1 MIKSVFTRYMVFI
14 SLLLLF
20 SFSLLVITLSVM
32 VTDKSEE
39 SKDGI
44 MTKAAEGIMLTLRP
58 YSAGNMA
65 NAGESAL
72 TGVRGFAD
80 VAGAYVYVVNDSG
93 VLLITNDETFKEGA
107 RIMDPETVTN
117 VKRSTSSYSMS
128 KIDNTFE
135 EKRYNVIRVLTDENG
150 ESAVIIVSSL
160 SARDTSISAP
170 LIRTLLVGS
179 VWILFA
185 SCVTVYILLQRIIDP
200 LKNLTDAARSFA
212 KGDFKKR
219 VEVAGEDEVA
229 EVSRAFNNMAA
240 VLEKN
245 EEMRNS
251 FIASVSHDL
260 RTPMTVIQGYVDGIR
275 DGTIPKE
282 KHAYYLE
289 TISSEVKRLSR
300 LVNSLL
306 QITRMQSGEQKLKSE
321 QFNISEKARQVLIS
335 LEKRIDDKKLDVEFE
350 NEKDLS
356 VLADT
361 DATHQVLYNLME
373 NAVKFVNER
382 GTLAV
387 KITEAGEK
395 AEISVTNSGEGI
407 PAEEIPY
414 IFDRFYKSDRSR
426 GLDKTGTGLGLYIA
440 KTNIERMGGEI
451 NVESVPGEYT
461 RFVFTLPIAK

>member
-1 MIKSVFTRYMVFI
+1 MSFGGKGHCSLGVVLHRMHPFI
-14 SLLLLF
+14 
-20 SFSLLVITLSVM
+20 
-32 VTDKSEE
+32 
-39 SKDGI
+39 
-44 MTKAAEGIMLTLRP
+44 
-58 YSAGNMA
+58 
-65 NAGESAL
+65 
-72 TGVRGFAD
+72 
-80 VAGAYVYVVNDSG
+80 VVLG
-93 VLLITNDETFKEGA
+93 
-107 RIMDPETVTN
+107 
-117 VKRSTSSYSMS
+117 VKRNPSSYGMS
-128 KIDNTFE
+128 KIENTFA
-135 EKRYNVIRVLTDENG
+135 EKRFNVIRVLTDEQG
-150 ESAVIIVSSL
+150 KSAVIIVSSL
-160 SARDTSISAP
+160 SARDTTVSAP
-170 LIRTLLVGS
+170 LIRTLIVGS

-185 SCVTVYILLQRIIDP
+185 SCITVYILLQRIIDP
-200 LKNLTDAARSFA
+200 LKNLTEAARSFA

-219 VEVAGEDEVA
+219 VEVSGEDEVA
-229 EVSRAFNNMAA
+229 EVTRAFNNMAA

-321 QFNISEKARQVLIS
+321 PFNISEKARQVLIS

-350 NEKDLS
+350 NEKDLT
-356 VLADT
+356 VVADT
-361 DATHQVLYNLME
+361 DAAHQVLYNLME
-373 NAVKFVNER
+373 NAVKFVNES

-395 AEISVTNSGEGI
+395 AEVSVTNSGEGI

-440 KTNIERMGGEI
+440 KTNIERMGGGI
-451 NVESVPGEYT
+451 SVESVPGEYT
-461 RFVFTLPIAK
+461 RFVFTLPLAK